1 MNSSTS
7 SSDSGSRASADPWRG
22 FAITAGLSAL
32 GLLVTVL
39 ALAWA
44 LDPYDTGRSP
54 LLGHAGVRAQG
65 PRTAAPSRGR
75 DPSFDAAVLGN
86 SRIQLLSPERLNDK
100 TGFHFVQLS
109 VPGTGPREEMTILDW
124 FLRHRPAPPRALVL
138 AADETWCTADSA
150 LAPPN
155 PFPFWLFGA
164 SNVEYL
170 AGLLRF
176 DTLEEL
182 PRRIGYLLGREEQA
196 RPDGYWDYDAE
207 YHGAGFVP
215 GSEGPTLFQ
224 VRNEAIGANASGR
237 YPAASALRALAA
249 KLPAE
254 LPLVL
259 VYPPTY
265 GSFIPPSGTP
275 RAANDAACK
284 AAIEAAAR
292 SHAKTAVV
300 DWRVRRPEIE
310 DARNFIDRTHYR
322 QPIAR
327 EIEDEV
333 AKALKAL
340 P

>member
-1 MNSSTS
+1 M
-7 SSDSGSRASADPWRG
+7 A
-22 FAITAGLSAL
+22 
-32 GLLVTVL
+32 
-39 ALAWA
+39 
-44 LDPYDTGRSP
+44 
-54 LLGHAGVRAQG
+54 
-65 PRTAAPSRGR
+65 SRGR
-75 DPSFDAAVLGN
+75 DPSFNSAVLGN
-86 SRIQLLSPERLNDK
+86 SRIQLLSPERLNGK
-100 TGFHFVQLS
+100 TSFHFVQLS
-109 VPGTGPREEMTILDW
+109 VPGTGPREEITILDW
-124 FLRHRPAPPRALVL
+124 FLRHHRSAPPRALVL

-150 LAPPN
+150 LPPPN
-155 PFPFWLFGA
+155 PFPFWLFSA
-164 SNVEYL
+164 SSVEYL

-207 YHGAGFVP
+207 YHGTGFIP

-224 VRNEAIGANASGR
+224 VRNEAIGGNSTGR
-237 YPAASALRALAA
+237 YPAASALQTLAA
-249 KLPAE
+249 KLPPE
-254 LPLVL
+254 LALVL

-265 GSFIPPSGTP
+265 AGFIPPSGTA
-275 RAANDAACK
+275 RATNDAACK

-292 SHAKTAVV
+292 SHVRTAVV

-327 EIEDEV
+327 EIEDEIATV
-333 AKALKAL
+333 LKSL

>member
-7 SSDSGSRASADPWRG
+7 SSEAGSSARADPWRG
-22 FAITAGLSAL
+22 FAVTAALSAL
-32 GLLVTVL
+32 GLLVAVL

-44 LDPYDTGRSP
+44 VDPYDTGRSP
-54 LLGHAGVRAQG
+54 LLGRTGVRVQG
-65 PRTAAPSRGR
+65 PRTAAASRGR

-86 SRIQLLSPERLNDK
+86 SRIQLLSPERLNAR

-124 FLRHRPAPPRALVL
+124 FVRHRAAPPRALVL

-150 LAPPN
+150 LTPPN
-155 PFPFWLFGA
+155 PFPFWLFSA
-164 SNVEYL
+164 STVEYL
-170 AGLLRF
+170 ADLLRF

-182 PRRIGYLLGREEQA
+182 PRRIEYLLGREERA

-207 YHGAGFVP
+207 YHGPGFVP
-215 GSEGPTLFQ
+215 GSEGPALFQ
-224 VRNEAIGANASGR
+224 VRNEAIGGNSSGR
-237 YPAASALRALAA
+237 YPAASALQTLAA
-249 KLPAE
+249 KLPPE
-254 LPLVL
+254 LALVV

-265 GSFIPPSGTP
+265 AGFIPPAGTA

-292 SHAKTAVV
+292 NHARTAVV
-300 DWRVRRPEIE
+300 DWRIRRPEIE
-310 DARNFIDRTHYR
+310 EARNFIDRTHYR

-327 EIEDEV
+327 AIEDEI
-333 AKALKAL
+333 ARALKAL